1 MIEGGEDMFR
11 EMRRFKQ
18 QLSKEECEAVL
29 EKEKRAVL
37 SVIGDD
43 GYPYGVPINYFYDK
57 ERGSIVFHSA
67 KVGHKVDAM
76 EADDRVCFTVFEK
89 EGEPTEDWSYFVN
102 SVICFG
108 RAVELEGAEK
118 ERAAR
123 LFGAKYFPTAE
134 ELEAE
139 MGEPFTRVRIT
150 EIKIEHMSG
159 KHVHEK

>member
-1 MIEGGEDMFR
+1 MFR

-18 QLSKEECEAVL
+18 ALSKDKCAEVL
-29 EKEKRAVL
+29 EGERRGVL

-43 GYPYGVPINYFYDK
+43 GWPYGVPLNFYYDR
-57 ERGSIVFHSA
+57 ERECIYFHSA
-67 KVGHKVDAM
+67 KAGHKIDAM
-76 EADDRVCFTVFEK
+76 KACDKVCFTVFERD
-89 EGEPTEDWSYFVN
+89 GEPTDDWSVYVN

-108 RAVELEGAEK
+108 CARELEGAEK

-123 LFGAKYFPTAE
+123 LFGGKYFPTAE
-134 ELEAE
+134 ELEHE
-139 MGEPFTRVRIT
+139 MGEPFTRVRMT